1 VLSPLSQPQSSSTP
15 RGCERSRGGADE
27 PVQETPLAGR
37 GESRLE
43 GALSWK
49 AAAPPATSN
58 GEPRDEQ
65 HDRASERRG
74 PSTPQQPQ
82 QAGEKADGSVFRPVK
97 LGYDI
102 PWLEGGSSPSGSFRP
117 GARGSSS
124 TCAAW
129 SLMKP
134 QLRPV
139 KLGYDISWFEGGSS
153 PSGSFRP
160 GARGSSRTC
169 AAWSLMKPQ
178 LRHVNG
184 KACVPRSTAELPRTW
199 LSSTRSSHPSQ
210 SLLPQNGHSRR
221 APRLRRNANIGR
233 TGLIGRAGA
242 ISEVAHTA
250 PTGRGMPRL
259 PTT

>member
-117 GARGSSS
+117 GARGSS
-124 TCAAW
+124 
-129 SLMKP
+129 
-134 QLRPV
+134 
-139 KLGYDISWFEGGSS
+139 
-153 PSGSFRP
+153 
-160 GARGSSRTC
+160 RTC

-233 TGLIGRAGA
+233 TGLIVRSGA

>member
-1 VLSPLSQPQSSSTP
+1 MLSPLSQPQSSSTP

-117 GARGSSS
+117 GARGSS
-124 TCAAW
+124 
-129 SLMKP
+129 
-134 QLRPV
+134 
-139 KLGYDISWFEGGSS
+139 
-153 PSGSFRP
+153 
-160 GARGSSRTC
+160 RTC

-184 KACVPRSTAELPRTW
+184 KACAPRSTATLPRTW

>member
-1 VLSPLSQPQSSSTP
+1 MLSPLSQPQSSSTP

-117 GARGSSS
+117 GARGSS
-124 TCAAW
+124 
-129 SLMKP
+129 
-134 QLRPV
+134 
-139 KLGYDISWFEGGSS
+139 
-153 PSGSFRP
+153 
-160 GARGSSRTC
+160 RTC

-233 TGLIGRAGA
+233 TGLIVRSGA

-250 PTGRGMPRL
+250 QTGRGMPRL